1 MCDSAMKIWNLL
13 VCVWI
18 GVIRGALLD
27 NVELVLTSSPP
38 TATDGESFTL
48 ICSPPFGSAGNVA
61 WLQNNASKVIT
72 QFSMNCSKQPNSAGN
87 NIDRFSVSCNDTIHS
102 IEFRFNST
110 TDQGGW
116 QCGKLVNKTYIYPR
130 SNIYNIGVAS
140 STTTRYVGTSSEP
153 VAMTSQKGVAS
164 PVTST
169 QSSPTTTRYM
179 ETMSESETVTP
190 QKAELVLTSSPVTA
204 TDGENLTL
212 ICSDSSGSV
221 VNIAWLQNNTP
232 KVITQMSNNCT
243 KQPPPMGNNN
253 INRFSVSCNDT
264 VHSIEFRF
272 NSTTDQG
279 GWQCGKLVNDNYIYP
294 RSNIHSV
301 GVASPVTSTQSST
314 TTTRYMETTSEPG
327 TVTPHKSVAS
337 PVTSTQ
343 SSSTTTRYMET
354 TSEPEAMTSQ
364 KVVSSSVT
372 STQSSPTT
380 TRYMETTSEP
390 GTVTPQKGVA
400 SPVTSTQ
407 SSSTTT
413 RYMETTSKPGTVT
426 PQNVSTD
433 DGDTDTIYIVVGAV
447 GGAVLLVVV
456 VVGIVCI
463 RRRRQAAH
471 QKEDMKGE
479 TNVTAAQVDP
489 NAANCDMVENELYR
503 RSRDIAPTNEAEN
516 QERMTSLCQM
526 HTRVWIC

>member
-190 QKAELVLTSSPVTA
+190 QK
-204 TDGENLTL
+204 
-212 ICSDSSGSV
+212 
-221 VNIAWLQNNTP
+221 
-232 KVITQMSNNCT
+232 
-243 KQPPPMGNNN
+243 
-253 INRFSVSCNDT
+253 
-264 VHSIEFRF
+264 
-272 NSTTDQG
+272 
-279 GWQCGKLVNDNYIYP
+279 
-294 RSNIHSV
+294 

-463 RRRRQAAH
+463 RRRRQAARAVFVLKY

-479 TNVTAAQVDP
+479 TNVTAFSSSAQVDP